1 MRSAISFAALAVA
14 CVLSPVA
21 ALAGQPIPV
30 QVPEP
35 GTLAM
40 FAAGIGGAAI
50 VLRLWRRK

>member
-1 MRSAISFAALAVA
+1 MRLAFATLAFA
-14 CVLSPVA
+14 CLLAPAA
-21 ALAGQPIPV
+21 ALAGIPVPV